1 MCETFEMRSC
11 VRALLLILV
20 LIASGLD
27 ASAQEAYRV
36 GPSDVLGIT
45 VWGHTELS
53 GKFVVTSQGS
63 ITFPLLGALPVA
75 SRTVSEIQSDLSTK
89 LADGFLKKPQV
100 NVDVVEYQ
108 SQKIYVMGEVRT
120 PGPVPLTRTTSV
132 LEALARVG
140 SLTEQAGGEVM
151 LLRPATGA
159 LPGPVAP
166 NQEGVTTLGHV
177 SVQQL
182 RTGSLTVNL
191 ALQDG
196 DTIFV
201 PRSESIFVLGMVNSP
216 GAYTIENGVTTV
228 MRAISAAGGV
238 SQLGS
243 TGRVRV
249 TRIVDGKKVELKAK
263 LDDVLKPGDTVV
275 VGTRLF

>member
-1 MCETFEMRSC
+1 M
-11 VRALLLILV
+11 VV
-20 LIASGLD
+20 GSGFS
-27 ASAQEAYRV
+27 ASAQDAYRV

-63 ITFPLLGALPVA
+63 ISFPLVGSIPVA
-75 SRTVSEIQSDLSTK
+75 SRTASEIQQDLSTK

-108 SQKIYVMGEVRT
+108 SQRIYVMGEVRT
-120 PGPVPLTRTTSV
+120 PGPIPLTRTTSV

-151 LLRPATGA
+151 LLRPAAGA

-182 RTGSLTVNL
+182 RSGSLSANL

-216 GAYTIENGVTTV
+216 GPYTLETGVTTV

-243 TGRVRV
+243 TGRVRI

-263 LDDVLKPGDTVV
+263 LDDMLQPGDTIV